1 MKHLPRIIVYSLL
14 AVLVLIFINEFLTQ
28 GALWK
33 VSRSSAKK
41 DVEPKGM
48 KPIAVDPAYSLF
60 QNRSAVFLDIRTSE
74 DFAESHIPGALSI
87 PYSDFIK
94 HPLQMSTEDRDGLYI
109 VYSADEELQRP
120 RIIAQL
126 LYRADFK
133 HVYVLEGGFDEWL
146 YQELPV
152 EEDGEQRQE

>member
-14 AVLVLIFINEFLTQ
+14 AILVLIFINEFLTQ

-41 DVEPKGM
+41 EVEPKGM
-48 KPIAVDPAYSLF
+48 KPIAMDPAFSLF
-60 QNRSAVFLDIRTSE
+60 QNRSAVFLDIRTSDE
-74 DFAESHIPGALSI
+74 FAESHIPGALSI
-87 PYSDFIK
+87 PYSDFIE
-94 HPLQMSTEDRDGLYI
+94 HPLQLSTEDRDGLYI
-109 VYSADEELQRP
+109 VYGAEEKLHRP

-133 HVYVLEGGFDEWL
+133 HVYVLEGGFAEWL

-152 EEDGEQRQE
+152 EQEGELQPE